1 MLDPI
6 PLYDA
11 NGNENSSNQRQNRYY
26 AENVNEFNNVG
37 DVQQQIERQKTNQNI
52 KHQPKNVKKS
62 SSQKIDNEIL
72 LSHHKSDEDVA
83 RNVTKRTDNERN
95 DNNAHNQMDET
106 YTRLLLEFKQ
116 SLNNF
121 IELNQVSLNLF

>member
-26 AENVNEFNNVG
+26 AENANEFNNVG